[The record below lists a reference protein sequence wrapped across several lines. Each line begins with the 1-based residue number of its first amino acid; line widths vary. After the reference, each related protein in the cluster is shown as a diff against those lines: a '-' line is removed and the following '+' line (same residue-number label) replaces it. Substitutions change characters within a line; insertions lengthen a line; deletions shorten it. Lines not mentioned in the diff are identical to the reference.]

1 MSNPVKKPDIFKY
14 FDFRLYLS
22 DLLTFF
28 RQRDPGFTFQ
38 KLVDQFSLNSRSHY
52 IDIINGRKLTRKFFP
67 IYIRICELNDKEAA
81 YFKSLVLYNQS
92 KPSDNKRQHFQ
103 AIYTMAS
110 DLEIVKL
117 EGEVYEYFE
126 HWYIPAMLS
135 LIDINKSER
144 DHRVLAKKLN
154 PPITAIQARQAIE
167 KLTNLNMISWNDSQQ
182 EWLLH
187 NKFFQCSS
195 DAHATALKEYHKQM
209 QKLGMNAYDEDFN
222 GQTFSTQTLSISS
235 QLRNKIDEMIFNL
248 RKMILEEVKKDTS
261 PEVVLQV
268 NFQTFY
274 LSQAVPG
281 QLKEENNDKA

>member
-1 MSNPVKKPDIFKY
+1 MINLCKKPDIFKY

-38 KLVDQFSLNSRSHY
+38 KLVDQYNLNSRSHY
-52 IDIINGRKLTRKFFP
+52 IDIINGRKLTRKFLPTYFQ
-67 IYIRICELNDKEAA
+67 ICELNDKEAD
-81 YFKSLVLYNQS
+81 YFKALVHYNQS
-92 KPSDNKRQHFQ
+92 KPSDDKRQHFQ

-117 EGEVYEYFE
+117 ESEVYDYFE

-135 LIDINKSER
+135 LVDINKSER

-154 PPITAIQARQAIE
+154 PPITAIQARQAID
-167 KLTNLNMISWNDSQQ
+167 KLVNLNMISWNESRQ

-209 QKLGMNAYDEDFN
+209 QKLGMSAYENDFN
-222 GQTFSTQTLSISS
+222 GQTFSTQTLSISNH
-235 QLRNKIDEMIFNL
+235 LRNRIDEMILNT
-248 RKMILEEVKKDTS
+248 RKMILEEVKNDTT
-261 PEVVLQV
+261 PEVVLQI

-274 LSQAVPG
+274 LSQAVFC
-281 QLKEENNDKA
+281 QSKEENDGKA